1 MANPTS
7 RFNVRLPGRGD
18 DAAASFGTLAREFK
32 DLVVAYAKQETLD
45 PLKVI
50 GRFVVW
56 GVLGALMLGLGIGL
70 MTLAILRLLQGE
82 LGDHLSGSLSWV
94 PYAGG
99 LLFAAAVAGL
109 ALSRIGK
116 RPR

>member
-7 RFNVRLPGRGD
+7 RFNMRLPGRGD
-18 DAAASFGTLAREFK
+18 NDASFGTLAGEFK
-32 DLVVAYAKQETLD
+32 DLVVAYAKQETID

-50 GRFVVW
+50 VRFVIW
-56 GVLGALMLGLGIGL
+56 GLIGALMLGLGVGL

-82 LGDHLSGSLSWV
+82 LGDHLSGSLTWV

-99 LLFAAAVAGL
+99 LLFAALVAVL
-109 ALSRIGK
+109 AVSRIGK
-116 RPR
+116 GPR